1 MQRFLYIDK
10 MWLKKYKEADE
21 RNIFSD
27 YRSKVKEDRKTSRLD
42 LEYLNL
48 LVRIE
53 NQTNKGIKLE
63 RSRRTCLALT
73 GLARQHRP
81 NLK

>member
-1 MQRFLYIDK
+1 MDK

-63 RSRRTCLALT
+63 RSRHT
-73 GLARQHRP
+73 
-81 NLK
+81 